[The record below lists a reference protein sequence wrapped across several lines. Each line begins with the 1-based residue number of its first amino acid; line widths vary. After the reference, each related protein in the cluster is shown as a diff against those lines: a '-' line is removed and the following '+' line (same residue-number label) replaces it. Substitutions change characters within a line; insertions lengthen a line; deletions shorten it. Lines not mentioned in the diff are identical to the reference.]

1 MSHNS
6 SRAKVLNTELPLNQR
21 ASNARSC
28 ANHVALR
35 IGITR
40 VELFA
45 LIKNSTN
52 VDINHPKNEEELM
65 KAFHYFEQL

>member
-6 SRAKVLNTELPLNQR
+6 SRAKVINPELPLNQR

-35 IGITR
+35 LGITR
-40 VELFA
+40 IELFA
-45 LIKNSTN
+45 LIKSSTS
-52 VDINHPKNEEELM
+52 VDMEQPKNEEELM
-65 KAFHYFEQL
+65 RAFHYFEQL